1 MFLADGEE
9 VITLMVTPTPLVLST
24 PTSLS
29 DAADVCLV
37 LARFKVKQCLNVL
50 PIQHTITIKSI
61 MKKVDIIETQEGI
74 NDSGSIEISFTL
86 FSSDIK
92 ESIDILSI
100 ADSSFGKSL

>member
-1 MFLADGEE
+1 
-9 VITLMVTPTPLVLST
+9 
-24 PTSLS
+24 
-29 DAADVCLV
+29 
-37 LARFKVKQCLNVL
+37 
-50 PIQHTITIKSI
+50 